1 MVRAS
6 RPVSRTSV
14 NITQRWSEMSE
25 QRCVK
30 KNAGPKGSDQRLC
43 YLTSVQVY
51 RTSVKVKQTLVR
63 LLGLTFGNTNAG
75 QPTPDQRFSSRHGL
89 HLTVRPRWLVS
100 PACVSSERFFLQ
112 PFRGAAPEKS
122 EKSSCPEPQEAT
134 PLQPFW
140 PRKCQNAA
148 LYYSRSTVLDM
159 APRT

>member
-1 MVRAS
+1 MCG
-6 RPVSRTSV
+6 TSV

-89 HLTVRPRWLVS
+89 RLTVRRLRVKRHTVFGLCRAFFYLATRPSEAASRWTRL
-100 PACVSSERFFLQ
+100 
-112 PFRGAAPEKS
+112 AAIE
-122 EKSSCPEPQEAT
+122 
-134 PLQPFW
+134 
-140 PRKCQNAA
+140 
-148 LYYSRSTVLDM
+148 
-159 APRT
+159 